1 MACLPGSDPL
11 AEPLLLCHF
20 LPPTLSGLATRSHF
34 HLSSF
39 MLLSQLHVHLV
50 APSIHR
56 ILEPA
61 TTCSVFAR
69 PSFAQHQICDSL
81 PGPCT
86 ARVQQALQHYSP
98 YPSLS
103 VLPAPPLYR
112 LRPGPSSR
120 SWNFVCVAQ
129 HRRRGPVKRVE
140 CIALRCQAATLRIAV
155 QRGGGSRAMQ
165 NAVFYCGV
173 ELSGAWHC
181 KEGREGGGRW

>member
-1 MACLPGSDPL
+1 MPL
-11 AEPLLLCHF
+11 SPHHPFNVNLA
-20 LPPTLSGLATRSHF
+20 GLATRSHF

-86 ARVQQALQHYSP
+86 ARVQQARQHYP
-98 YPSLS
+98 LPLSLS

-129 HRRRGPVKRVE
+129 QRCRGPVKRVE
-140 CIALRCQAATLRIAV
+140 CIALRCQAATPRIAV
-155 QRGGGSRAMQ
+155 QRGGGIRAMQ